1 MPIDMSAATV
11 KPPQRKTAAS
21 KTAVASTRPADYRSP
36 VEKRTE
42 GLNGL
47 GQLAQGLLLMTG
59 QYADAAA
66 VGLHFGGIASEVAKI
81 ADSNETVAK
90 PIDFLIEV
98 GPYGALIQATIP
110 FVMQILANHKVIKAD
125 ALMGSNVVPPDVL
138 EAQMKAQIMRT
149 QALAMREQQ
158 AALAEAQAAQ
168 REMEE
173 MLRNQNS
180 RMEPV
185 PA

>member
-11 KPPQRKTAAS
+11 KAPQRKATAS
-21 KTAVASTRPADYRSP
+21 KTTAVAMRQVDYRSP

-66 VGLHFGGIASEVAKI
+66 MGMHWGGISSEVAKI

-90 PIDFLIEV
+90 PVDFLIEI
-98 GPYGALIQATIP
+98 GPYGALIEAAIP
-110 FVMQILANHKVIKAD
+110 FVMQILANHKVIKPEAM
-125 ALMGSNVVPPDVL
+125 LGSNIVSPEVL
-138 EAQMKAQIMRT
+138 EAQMKAKMLQM
-149 QALAMREQQ
+149 QAQAMRAQQ
-158 AALAEAQAAQ
+158 QALAEAQAAQ
-168 REMEE
+168 AEMEE
-173 MLRNQNS
+173 LMRQQNHT
-180 RMEPV
+180 V

>member
-11 KPPQRKTAAS
+11 KAPQRKTTGS
-21 KTAVASTRPADYRSP
+21 RTAVAPAKPVDYRSP

-66 VGLHFGGIASEVAKI
+66 VGMHLGGIATEVAKI

-90 PIDFLIEV
+90 PVDFLIEV
-98 GPYGALIQATIP
+98 GPYGALIQATVP
-110 FVMQILANHKVIKAD
+110 FVLQILANHKVIKAD

-138 EAQMKAQIMRT
+138 DAQMKAQIMRT

-168 REMEE
+168 REMAE
-173 MLRNQNS
+173 MMAAHQNS
-180 RMEPV
+180 SQ
-185 PA
+185 PAPA

>member
-11 KPPQRKTAAS
+11 KAPQRKTAAS
-21 KTAVASTRPADYRSP
+21 KAAVAPAKQADYRSP

-66 VGLHFGGIASEVAKI
+66 VGMHFGGIASEVARI
-81 ADSNETVAK
+81 ADSNETIAK
-90 PIDFLIEV
+90 PVDFLIEV

-110 FVMQILANHKVIKAD
+110 FVLQILANHKVIKAD
-125 ALMGSNVVPPDVL
+125 ALIGSNVVPPDVL
-138 EAQMKAQIMRT
+138 DAQMKAQIMRT
-149 QALAMREQQ
+149 QALAKREQM

-173 MLRNQNS
+173 MYAAQNS
-180 RMEPV
+180 NGK
-185 PA
+185 A